1 MFHIPTCRL
10 LMYSILI
17 EGKWVLWRETELF
30 LKYLVFTL
38 KEISHAEDIFLAE
51 QRERERERERNVIES
66 QVYVY

>member
-1 MFHIPTCRL
+1 
-10 LMYSILI
+10 MYSILI

-51 QRERERERERNVIES
+51 QREREREREKCDRVSGVCILIWELPRKL
-66 QVYVY
+66 